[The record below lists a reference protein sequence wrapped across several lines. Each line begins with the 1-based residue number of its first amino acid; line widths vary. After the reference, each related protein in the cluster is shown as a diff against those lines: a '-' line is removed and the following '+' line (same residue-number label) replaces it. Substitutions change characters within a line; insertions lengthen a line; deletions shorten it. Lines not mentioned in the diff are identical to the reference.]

1 MRCKCGGRKCA
12 SAICSTMITTTR
24 FPCFPSLPLPRFACA
39 LAPGV
44 SPALLLPGRLSPLPC
59 FEPSLGSSLR
69 SSRSLPSRPR
79 SRFLPSL
86 YRSRSSLGAPPSRSL
101 PPSVLPSPSTLAS
114 LAPSSSVLPP
124 PPTPS
129 PSFAVSRP
137 SCFLFASRSF
147 PGLLWLRH
155 PAWGKRGK
163 GERGKDARARRARG
177 QNARGTR
184 RTLLCGQRR
193 GRVRKALSNGW
204 SKGGRKARDAG
215 RGMQEAQHGRRQH
228 ARRQQAAAACTRMLA
243 VARRIGARAGQGSS
257 VPPGACAAVLVL
269 DSPSFRPRLASLAL
283 SPTLS
288 PTDPVPRGLLTLWA
302 SPQRLSPPAP
312 GCSRVGPGCC
322 RVE

>member
-1 MRCKCGGRKCA
+1 M
-12 SAICSTMITTTR
+12 
-24 FPCFPSLPLPRFACA
+24 
-39 LAPGV
+39 
-44 SPALLLPGRLSPLPC
+44 
-59 FEPSLGSSLR
+59 
-69 SSRSLPSRPR
+69 
-79 SRFLPSL
+79 
-86 YRSRSSLGAPPSRSL
+86 
-101 PPSVLPSPSTLAS
+101 
-114 LAPSSSVLPP
+114 
-124 PPTPS
+124 
-129 PSFAVSRP
+129 
-137 SCFLFASRSF
+137 
-147 PGLLWLRH
+147 LWLRH

-215 RGMQEAQHGRRQH
+215 RGMQEGQHGRRQH
-228 ARRQQAAAACTRMLA
+228 GRRQQAAAACTRMLA

-288 PTDPVPRGLLTLWA
+288 PTHPVPRGLLTLWA
-302 SPQRLSPPAP
+302 SPQRLSPAAP

>member
-12 SAICSTMITTTR
+12 SAICSTIITTTR

-124 PPTPS
+124 LPPPLLPS
-129 PSFAVSRP
+129 LSLVLLVFSLRP
-137 SCFLFASRSF
+137 ALSLRF
-147 PGLLWLRH
+147 PWLALVTAPCMGEKRQG
-155 PAWGKRGK
+155 GKRQGRTCEEGSWPK
-163 GERGKDARARRARG
+163 RARDQEDAAVRAEARASAEG
-177 QNARGTR
+177 VE
-184 RTLLCGQRR
+184 QRVEQ
-193 GRVRKALSNGW
+193 GREEGEGCR
-204 SKGGRKARDAG
+204 ARDAG
-215 RGMQEAQHGRRQH
+215 SA
-228 ARRQQAAAACTRMLA
+228 ARAAAA
-243 VARRIGARAGQGSS
+243 RAAAASSGSMHPHVGS
-257 VPPGACAAVLVL
+257 CAQ
-269 DSPSFRPRLASLAL
+269 D
-283 SPTLS
+283 
-288 PTDPVPRGLLTLWA
+288 RGKGWA
-302 SPQRLSPPAP
+302 
-312 GCSRVGPGCC
+312 GF
-322 RVE
+322 